1 MIFLLIAINVISII
15 VCLYFAKRRKASL
28 GYWALVAAL
37 LGPFALPFVL
47 FAKEKK

>member
-1 MIFLLIAINVISII
+1 MIFLLLVINIISIV

-28 GYWALVAAL
+28 GYWAIVAAL
-37 LGPFALPFVL
+37 LGPLALPFVL